1 MKQKKRVPVSG
12 LLGTALRAAIIV
24 LAYQHIIM
32 PKNGALPRGTE
43 RTLWWSVKNAF
54 KISRLWVRFRVRHA
68 WHARRFMDGDQHRD
82 TSAQ

>member
-1 MKQKKRVPVSG
+1 MKQKKRVPISG

-24 LAYQHIIM
+24 LAYQHLIM

-54 KISRLWVRFRVRHA
+54 KISRWWLRFGMRHA
-68 WHARRFMDGDQHRD
+68 KHSKRSKAPDLHQD
-82 TSAQ
+82 TSVQ